1 MRQRISEKN
10 KFPSF
15 DLFDEYQKLEAIFSN
30 WRTMGTYDEW
40 RTRKP
45 PMYTFEDY
53 IRDLQFENW
62 NLRGTFINLQEM
74 RSKLNI
80 APEDFV
86 EKKVSEEQLLDFIQ
100 FLLNCWLRIHA
111 TIETAQAHAIA
122 YIADKNALEM
132 LFQNCKYLLEKFH
145 CKCQVDEEN
154 NEVYV
159 IFKDD
164 LATIISQKDPDV
176 EPSLTEYNRIDNCGN
191 IRRKGEILC
200 TLSKKL
206 EAVESQIK
214 GTEFYPLYNDTTFL
228 LNKIGARH
236 WTGKD
241 KLANATFMK
250 MSPDEL
256 EKWYDTT
263 FNLVVSCLAAVP
275 YLTVKDKIKEIK
287 QTGVDK

>member
-86 EKKVSEEQLLDFIQ
+86 EKR
-100 FLLNCWLRIHA
+100 FL
-111 TIETAQAHAIA
+111 
-122 YIADKNALEM
+122 KN
-132 LFQNCKYLLEKFH
+132 NY
-145 CKCQVDEEN
+145 
-154 NEVYV
+154 
-159 IFKDD
+159 
-164 LATIISQKDPDV
+164 
-176 EPSLTEYNRIDNCGN
+176 
-191 IRRKGEILC
+191 
-200 TLSKKL
+200 
-206 EAVESQIK
+206 
-214 GTEFYPLYNDTTFL
+214 
-228 LNKIGARH
+228 
-236 WTGKD
+236 
-241 KLANATFMK
+241 
-250 MSPDEL
+250 
-256 EKWYDTT
+256 
-263 FNLVVSCLAAVP
+263 
-275 YLTVKDKIKEIK
+275 
-287 QTGVDK
+287 

>member
-1 MRQRISEKN
+1 
-10 KFPSF
+10 
-15 DLFDEYQKLEAIFSN
+15 
-30 WRTMGTYDEW
+30 
-40 RTRKP
+40 
-45 PMYTFEDY
+45 
-53 IRDLQFENW
+53 
-62 NLRGTFINLQEM
+62 
-74 RSKLNI
+74 
-80 APEDFV
+80 
-86 EKKVSEEQLLDFIQ
+86 
-100 FLLNCWLRIHA
+100 
-111 TIETAQAHAIA
+111 
-122 YIADKNALEM
+122 M
-132 LFQNCKYLLEKFH
+132 LFQNCKYLLGKFH

-241 KLANATFMK
+241 KFVVETKGSIEGKDLRPKEQAKIRCGEKHFAALGNDAKFMK
-250 MSPDEL
+250 ADSFQRFTER
-256 EKWYDTT
+256 
-263 FNLVVSCLAAVP
+263 LV
-275 YLTVKDKIKEIK
+275 
-287 QTGVDK
+287 